1 MAKVEVNITALKEN
15 ESSLEQQITQLEALN
30 NRLESLIGRIESSWE
45 GDASAAYI
53 RVMRNYAS
61 QAANMVNVLNE
72 FKKYVNNAAN
82 TFETLDK
89 KSSSRI
95 KSSF

>member
-30 NRLESLIGRIESSWE
+30 SRLEALIGRIESSWE

-53 RVMRNYAS
+53 RVMRNYAA

-72 FKKYVNNAAN
+72 FKKYVNNAAD

-89 KSSSRI
+89 KAASRI
-95 KSSF
+95 KGSF